1 MQPHEPPEYLE
12 AYGEA
17 QTPPKM
23 LGLHD
28 GVGLDVEAAR
38 PVRGLARHH
47 DLLHLL
53 PGEPVHGVMVHPEGH
68 GADVGVVDLIA
79 LPEGVGGH
87 VSGTRLLGDG
97 LRGADGDGGLAH
109 LICS

>member
-17 QTPPKM
+17 QTPPKE
-23 LGLHD
+23 LALHD

-53 PGEPVHGVMVHPEGH
+53 SGEPVDHVVVDPEGH

-79 LPEGVGGH
+79 LAEVAWRHGPEAG
-87 VSGTRLLGDG
+87 LLGDG